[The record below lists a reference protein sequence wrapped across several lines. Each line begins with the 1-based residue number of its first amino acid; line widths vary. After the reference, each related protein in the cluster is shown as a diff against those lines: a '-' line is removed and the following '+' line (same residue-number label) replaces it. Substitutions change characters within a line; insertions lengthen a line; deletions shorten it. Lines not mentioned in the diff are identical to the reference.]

1 MIHCQKDKKTNNS
14 TMKGYVVNECLRWN
28 QVNEFRMNLSFPM
41 LNLLIE
47 RNENMLQSAPI

>member
-1 MIHCQKDKKTNNS
+1 
-14 TMKGYVVNECLRWN
+14 MKGYVVNECLRWN